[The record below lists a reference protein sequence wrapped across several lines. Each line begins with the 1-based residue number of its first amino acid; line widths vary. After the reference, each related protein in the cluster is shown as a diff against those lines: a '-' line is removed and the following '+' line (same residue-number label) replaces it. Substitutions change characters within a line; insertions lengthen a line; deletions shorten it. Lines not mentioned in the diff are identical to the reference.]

1 MSEEETV
8 AVSAPAEP
16 VVDLEAVRDARVVP
30 VAQGVL
36 EDIASEAAIAN
47 IENQSDI
54 SGVMSK
60 ILIRTLEADLNLTT
74 ENTYVFQL
82 VLGAYGALSSV
93 IQNSKMREIDEAR
106 FARIGSQVLGIL
118 AKANVPMGTKVK
130 SEDQVAALEALKPEL
145 EAVWAAE
152 DLSWLEIKYVLEG
165 VFRGLK
171 TVENNFSVN
180 VEMSLKRMEAKILGV
195 ADMSD
200 VTMKKLDETL
210 RAEITP
216 QAND

>member
-36 EDIASEAAIAN
+36 EDIVSEAAIAN

-130 SEDQVAALEALKPEL
+130 SEDQIAALEALKPEL

>member
-130 SEDQVAALEALKPEL
+130 SEDQIAALEALKPEL

>member
-36 EDIASEAAIAN
+36 EDIASEAAAAN